1 MTKKS
6 SSKKVIEESCRE
18 IIIKIFN
25 KNPEQENSFNK
36 FFMLIFVGISVFISY
51 FYLNLNV
58 KIEFIINFLELLTTV
73 YSIIIGFAFTSL
85 ALFLSIFDKDF
96 IVFINSKQSKLYK
109 DSSLYKT
116 TVLVFFEYLFALLIS
131 LTYILICY
139 FSIPFLNT
147 FLMLKT
153 SFVYIF
159 FIILF
164 ALLGWT
170 FISIKGMVYNIYML
184 TVFKAEYFK
193 KEMELKKT
201 SGK

>member
-6 SSKKVIEESCRE
+6 SSKKIIEESCRE
-18 IIIKIFN
+18 ILIKVFN
-25 KNPEQENSFNK
+25 KNPEQENTFNK
-36 FFMLIFVGISVFISY
+36 FFMLIFVGSSVFLSY
-51 FYLNLNV
+51 FYLKLNI
-58 KIEFIINFLELLTTV
+58 KTEFIVNFLELLTTV

-85 ALFLSIFDKDF
+85 GLFLSIFDKDF
-96 IVFINSKQSKLYK
+96 IVFINLKPSKLYK

-131 LTYILICY
+131 LIYILICY
-139 FSIPFLNT
+139 FLIPFLNN
-147 FLMLKT
+147 FLILKT
-153 SFVYIF
+153 CFVYIF
-159 FIILF
+159 FILLF

-201 SGK
+201 SRK